1 MTRGAGLVVLPEC
14 FNRCV
19 SRSSMGNARGV
30 TDVFTFAVLLFVHP
44 CLLFLS
50 PPNTLSSPYATDQFP
65 VYAEEIPGDVSA
77 LDEAVHPTTF
87 RLHSLAKRH
96 GIYLI
101 GGSCKQPARPVRV
114 CSRGGTRCCA

>member
-1 MTRGAGLVVLPEC
+1 
-14 FNRCV
+14 
-19 SRSSMGNARGV
+19 MGNARRV
-30 TDVFTFAVLLFVHP
+30 TDVVRLVTLAVPFSIHH

-50 PPNTLSSPYATDQFP
+50 PPYYLFSPYATDQFP